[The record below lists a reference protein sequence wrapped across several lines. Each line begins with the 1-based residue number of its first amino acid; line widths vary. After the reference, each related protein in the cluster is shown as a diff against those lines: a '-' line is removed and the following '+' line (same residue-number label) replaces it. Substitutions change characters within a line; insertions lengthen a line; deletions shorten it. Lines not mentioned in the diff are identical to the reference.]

1 MIHTLTTIVG
11 LASLGVAAGY
21 SVLNVVAVL
30 VWRTR
35 NAPRATSLPLLPPVT
50 VLKPLC
56 GAEPGLYEHL
66 RSFCRQD
73 YPDFQIVFGVR
84 DPSDPA
90 CEVVRRLM
98 AEFPSLPI
106 ELVINPQ
113 QHGSN
118 CKTSNLINM
127 FVRARHDVL
136 VMADSDAFVG
146 PDYLAN
152 VTAPLLDPGVGLVTC
167 ICRGVPTRPVWSR
180 LGAMYINEW
189 YMPSVLLAWVFGH
202 HGYASGQTLCLRR
215 DTLLALGGLR
225 AIAHH
230 LAEDYRLGEL
240 VRGMGLRIVLSP
252 YVIDGEHHEPD
263 LASLTRH
270 ELRWMSTIRVLRPR
284 SFRWMF
290 LTFSLPLAAIGITL
304 ASVEASPSTGAWL
317 LFAAAVVARLALH
330 FVHRLHGNRPLLSDL
345 WLLPSR
351 DLLICWIWW
360 RSFFISRIT
369 WRGNEFDVDADGVMR
384 RL

>member
-1 MIHTLTTIVG
+1 MTIVG
-11 LASLGVAAGY
+11 FAILCVAACY
-21 SVLNVVAVL
+21 AALNVIAVL

-35 NAPRATSLPLLPPVT
+35 DVSRASPPLPPVT

-66 RSFCRQD
+66 RSFCLQD

-84 DPSDPA
+84 DPEDSA
-90 CEVVRRLM
+90 CEVVRRLVT
-98 AEFPSLPI
+98 EFPSLPI
-106 ELVINPQ
+106 DVVINPQ

-127 FVRARHDVL
+127 FARARHDVL

-189 YMPSVLLAWVFGH
+189 YVPSVLLAWIFGH
-202 HGYASGQTLCLRR
+202 QSYASGQTLGLRR

-240 VRGMGLRIVLSP
+240 VREMGLRIVLSP
-252 YVIDGEHHEPD
+252 YVINGEHHEPD
-263 LASLTRH
+263 LESLTRH
-270 ELRWMSTIRVLRPR
+270 ELRWMRTIRVLRPR
-284 SFRWMF
+284 SFGLLF
-290 LTFSLPLAAIGITL
+290 LTFSLPLAAIGFAL
-304 ASVEASPSTGAWL
+304 ASVEASPSVAARL
-317 LFAAAVVARLALH
+317 LFAATIIARLTLH
-330 FVHRLHGNRPLLSDL
+330 FAHRLRGDRPLLSDF
-345 WLLPSR
+345 WLLPAR
-351 DLLICWIWW
+351 DLLICWVWC
-360 RSFFISRIT
+360 RSFFTSRVS
-369 WRGNEFDVDADGVMR
+369 WRGNEFDVDPDGVMR